1 MRRRVPTEPTSD
13 GGFFAAALVLGFAM
27 LTLFAVL
34 LLADGVGFARILP
47 FAAVPALL
55 FGTSAVLAWRWATE
69 EAEAAVVRDEGEG
82 RRERKRTVTATRRRS

>member
-13 GGFFAAALVLGFAM
+13 SAFFAAAVVFGFAM

-34 LLADGVGFARILP
+34 LFADVVGLAGILP

-55 FGTSAVLAWRWATE
+55 LVTSALLAWRWATR
-69 EAEAAVVRDEGEG
+69 EAETAVVRDEGEG
-82 RRERKRTVTATRRRS
+82 RREREQP